1 MEQAGYSTIKQNGL
15 AGGLNTVGIV
25 GTIISAQI
33 VDRLGRRTCL
43 MGGAAVLFAVN
54 IIVCLDFYENC
65 GVYL

>member
-1 MEQAGYSTIKQNGL
+1 MIKQNGL

-43 MGGAAVLFAVN
+43 MGGSAVLFGVN
-54 IIVCLDFYENC
+54 LIVRHYSQYDCDVQL
-65 GVYL
+65 